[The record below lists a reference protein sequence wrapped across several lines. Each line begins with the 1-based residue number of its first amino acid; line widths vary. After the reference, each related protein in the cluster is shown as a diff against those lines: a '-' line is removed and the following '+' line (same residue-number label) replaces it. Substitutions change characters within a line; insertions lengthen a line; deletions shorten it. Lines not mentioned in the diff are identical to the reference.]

1 MFFTQ
6 LLSIQWQKNLQ
17 IQKKIAEM
25 RKNVCAFLIKN
36 TFICWTRLKTAK
48 PSATAKQLIKGALS
62 DLRQFLATEVP
73 LTMVKNTFC
82 FTSKAL
88 FVLKIFRF
96 LSWLFGQ
103 VSKRLDEKDKVNFKF
118 YDITAWLANNRNTHI
133 A

>member
-6 LLSIQWQKNLQ
+6 LLYIQWQKNLQ

-73 LTMVKNTFC
+73 LTMAKNTFC

>member
-6 LLSIQWQKNLQ
+6 LLYIQWQKNLQ